1 MMRAVFCVG
10 PALLR
15 SSRLAAVPV
24 PPLDPTQPPSR
35 PMRALTAFAL
45 TDAGRWFG
53 ITVASRIDPFLMR
66 ISRGRVSSFAAARV
80 VLLTARGAKT
90 GQPRTCP
97 LLYFTQGDEVVLIA
111 SSFGRDRDPAWYL
124 NVRAHPEVELRAGGR
139 GGRYVAREAEGE
151 ERRRLFGLAERL
163 YPGYGDYAQRTAAI
177 GRTIPVMVLRPV
189 PDGPA

>member
-1 MMRAVFCVG
+1 MAATVPAVDPTATHSRSYRAAARFARSRVG
-10 PALLR
+10 RRLAIDV
-15 SSRLAAVPV
+15 SSRLDPV
-24 PPLDPTQPPSR
+24 LLRLSGGRLSTF
-35 PMRALTAFAL
+35 PMAKT
-45 TDAGRWFG
+45 
-53 ITVASRIDPFLMR
+53 
-66 ISRGRVSSFAAARV
+66 
-80 VLLTARGAKT
+80 VLLTVPGRRSGV
-90 GQPRTCP
+90 PRTCP

>member
-15 SSRLAAVPV
+15 WSRLAAVPV

-53 ITVASRIDPFLMR
+53 INVASRIDPFLMR

-97 LLYFTQGDEVVLIA
+97 LLYFTQGDEVILIA
-111 SSFGRDRDPAWYL
+111 SSFGRAKHPAWYH
-124 NVRAHPEVELRAGGR
+124 NVMANPEVELLSRGR
-139 GGRYVAREAEGE
+139 GGRYVARQTEGE
-151 ERRRLFGLAERL
+151 ERARL
-163 YPGYGDYAQRTAAI
+163 YALAQALYSGYGPYQDRAGDRE
-177 GRTIPVMVLRPV
+177 IPVLALRPV
-189 PDGPA
+189 A